1 MESINCLNEEKYFT
15 KIMAGPW
22 IEGIDRL
29 EVDKWNYTTILTIE
43 QFSSRDKKGFF
54 QKLDNYNV
62 IVTINGAFNG
72 DNNSREAMNA

>member
-22 IEGIDRL
+22 IEGIDWL
-29 EVDKWNYTTILTIE
+29 EVDKWNYNTILTIK
-43 QFSSRDKKGFF
+43 QFSTRDKKGFS

-62 IVTINGAFNG
+62 IVTINGAFYG